1 MDAPAPPC
9 PSLSPLPF
17 CLVQALFVALLLPV
31 TLSVRGMGLADLPDY
46 AARGWAC
53 FRGLTPSCGSNCSGA
68 PLLPLCY
75 VALNLAFNVAG

>member
-1 MDAPAPPC
+1 M
-9 PSLSPLPF
+9 
-17 CLVQALFVALLLPV
+17 QALFVALLLPV